1 MLGTGT
7 GFSAE
12 VTIVLL
18 ALSSIVSLFS
28 GLSQLFRASLPV
40 GWLEGGRGELEYVRE
55 GLVAGLALPT
65 PVLLGDAGAAVDG
78 GGGGVSDDSGGEGGG
93 ELEYVREGP
102 VSGLALPTPVLLG
115 CAGAGVDG
123 GGGGVSDASSGE
135 GGGGTQPL
143 LGEDFTK

>member
-40 GWLEGGRGELEYVRE
+40 GWLEGGRVKLEYVRE

-65 PVLLGDAGAAVDG
+65 PVLLGDAGSAVDG
-78 GGGGVSDDSGGEGGG
+78 GGGGVSDDSVGK
-93 ELEYVREGP
+93 
-102 VSGLALPTPVLLG
+102 
-115 CAGAGVDG
+115 
-123 GGGGVSDASSGE
+123 

-143 LGEDFTK
+143 LGEDFTKGPGFSLATHLVLGAAVVADVAGGGGVGGCEGSEGLQSL